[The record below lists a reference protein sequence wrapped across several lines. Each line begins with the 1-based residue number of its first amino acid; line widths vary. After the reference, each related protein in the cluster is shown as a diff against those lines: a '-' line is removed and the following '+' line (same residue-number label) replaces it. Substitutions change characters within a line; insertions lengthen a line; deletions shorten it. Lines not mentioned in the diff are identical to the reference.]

1 VRCRR
6 AGRRAGPGAGS
17 RTPLSGSKE
26 WVTNRSGIVRN
37 RIEVRSAHAWGNGH
51 NNGNGTHNKTT
62 ISYDSPTIN
71 HGIQHVTASN
81 AGGNAVVQN
90 AFCKKRVRLCKIR
103 EHLIINDP

>member
-1 VRCRR
+1 MTRSTRHLTWISLVLLVVGGN
-6 AGRRAGPGAGS
+6 AG
-17 RTPLSGSKE
+17 T
-26 WVTNRSGIVRN
+26 
-37 RIEVRSAHAWGNGH
+37 AHAGGNGH

-71 HGIQHVTASN
+71 HGIQHVTDSN
-81 AGGNAVVQN
+81 AGGNAVTQN